1 MDLEIYD
8 RTPQQVPKRIVNFI
22 RDLLQYAGRVLRL
35 KSDTEM
41 SVTIMD
47 NAQMQRMNK
56 KYRGV
61 DRVTDVISF
70 PINETNSAGRDFP
83 LKLTPEMKAE
93 LPRNLGDI
101 FISIEKVAEQA
112 EFLQHSRKRELGYLV
127 VHGFLHLNGYDHI
140 RPEDQKVMFPLQ
152 RKILDSYGLTK

>member
-1 MDLEIYD
+1 MDLEIYK
-8 RTPQQVPKRIVNFI
+8 RTKENVPQKDIDLI
-22 RDLLQYAGRVLRL
+22 RGLLQHAGKVLKL
-35 KSDTEM
+35 KDNTEM

-61 DRVTDVISF
+61 NRATDVISF
-70 PINETNSAGRDFP
+70 PINESNSSGKDFP

-93 LPRNLGDI
+93 LPKNLGDI
-101 FISIEKVAEQA
+101 FISIDKVAEQA
-112 EFLQHSRKRELGYLV
+112 EFLQHSKARELGYLV

-140 RPEDQKVMFPLQ
+140 KPEDQKVMFPLQ